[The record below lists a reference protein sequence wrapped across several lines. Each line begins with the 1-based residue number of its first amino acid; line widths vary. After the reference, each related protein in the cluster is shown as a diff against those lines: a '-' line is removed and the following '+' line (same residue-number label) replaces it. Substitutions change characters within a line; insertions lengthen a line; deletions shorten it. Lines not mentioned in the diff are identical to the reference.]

1 MSVELTRYVFYVS
14 DSTGITVEGI
24 GRSVLSQFSDIEF
37 IEKTVSFV
45 DNQDKVDALVKEI
58 NTIESNYGTRPIV
71 FFTCAPDSFHASI
84 TQCNAL
90 TMNCLE
96 MFIKPLSIEFNQEP
110 LHNKPNSKLNNHKR
124 LQSYQRRID
133 ALNYTMN
140 NDDGISVRNFNQA
153 ELILVGVSRSG
164 KTPTSL
170 YLALHYGI
178 FTANYPLVD
187 EDFANDSLPLP
198 LKAHLSKLYGLLISP
213 KRLAEI
219 RAQRRPG
226 SRYAELKK
234 CQDEVSATR
243 RIFDASGI
251 RYLDVTS
258 RSVEELSSKILQDAN
273 IQRFS

>member
-1 MSVELTRYVFYVS
+1 MNKRHIYYVS

-24 GRSVLSQFSDIEF
+24 GRSVLAQFSDIEF
-37 IEKTVSFV
+37 IQKTVSFV
-45 DNQDKVDALVKEI
+45 DSKDKVDALIEEI
-58 NTIESNYGTRPIV
+58 NMIEPAYGNRPII
-71 FFTCAPDSFHASI
+71 FFTFSPDSFEADI
-84 TQCNAL
+84 TKCNAL

-96 MFIKPLSIEFNQEP
+96 TFIKPLSKEINQEP
-110 LHNKPNSKLNNHKR
+110 IHNQPNRKLLGDKR
-124 LQSYQRRID
+124 LASYQRRID

-140 NDDGISVRNFNQA
+140 NDDGISTRNFEQA

-213 KRLAEI
+213 QRLTEI
-219 RAQRRPG
+219 RSQRRPG
-226 SRYAELKK
+226 SRYAEFKK
-234 CQDEVSATR
+234 CQDEINATR
-243 RIFDASGI
+243 RIFDSSGI
-251 RYLDVTS
+251 HYLDVTS
-258 RSVEELSSKILQDAN
+258 RSVEELSSKILQEAK
-273 IQRFS
+273 IQRFL